1 MTHMGL
7 FEGIGGFSLAGRWA
21 GWDTPV
27 MVEWNKYC
35 QAVLQKNFPNA
46 SIFGNIHEFD
56 GRPYAGQ
63 IDIITGGFPCQPY
76 SHAGLR
82 KGNDDDRALWPEMLR
97 VIREVGPE
105 WVVGENVAGLV
116 SMDGGRV
123 FGGILADLENAGYR
137 AQAYII
143 PAVGVQA
150 PHERYRVWI
159 VAHGERTGLQRE
171 QHIQG
176 TEMSAKYNFAAANP
190 QSEQDYRQEFGWVQP
205 EFTRSHRG
213 HKNGAAQN
221 AVADAKSQRFGKEG
235 EYCGRQAERVARKD
249 SALAADPGCRNGQN
263 GRHGGQPAELDQTD
277 EHGDGRNGHHWQEH
291 WYEVATRICRVADGL
306 PAGVDGIGALP
317 AKAKKGKGHRLE
329 ALGNAIVP
337 QVAYQI
343 FKAIN
348 SHEQHQRNSC
358 NRPAAGNPPRMD
370 GANGGKGRAA
380 GVHC

>member
-1 MTHMGL
+1 MGL

-116 SMDGGRV
+116 SMDGGRI
-123 FGGILADLENAGYR
+123 FGGILADLENAGYST
-137 AQAYII
+137 QAYII

-159 VAHGERTGLQRE
+159 VAHSESAERQRA
-171 QHIQG
+171 G
-176 TEMSAKYNFAAANP
+176 AARARRNGFADENIATSDP
-190 QSEQDYRQEFGWVQP
+190 QSGQDYRQEFGWVRP
-205 EFTRSHRG
+205 EFARSHRG

-221 AVADAKSQRFGKEG
+221 AAT
-235 EYCGRQAERVARKD
+235 
-249 SALAADPGCRNGQN
+249 DPHRRNGQN
-263 GRHGGQPAELDQTD
+263 GGHGEQPAELDQTD
-277 EHGDGRNGHHWQEH
+277 KHGDGRDGRHWQEH

-306 PAGVDGIGALP
+306 PAGVDGVGGVP
-317 AKAKKGKGHRLE
+317 AEAKKKKAAGKSHRLE

-337 QVAYQI
+337 QIAYQI
-343 FKAIN
+343 FMAI
-348 SHEQHQRNSC
+348 EQLMQHFITT
-358 NRPAAGNPPRMD
+358 D
-370 GANGGKGRAA
+370 IKK
-380 GVHC
+380 